1 MLPLRE
7 TSAGR
12 TLSYMSYCEE
22 KKKVREEE
30 EWDKSGERVPWPR
43 AAAWKD
49 EGDDDDYIYNKSN
62 DT

>member
-1 MLPLRE
+1 
-7 TSAGR
+7 
-12 TLSYMSYCEE
+12 MSYCEE